1 MLSSIVW
8 HAAGNA
14 LLAEGWECQ
23 GPCAVKLLLRHNSRR
38 AYKGPDL
45 KCLDLQLDESC
56 CAGQWTISDFRS
68 CSTGRCITLPSTC
81 AMWWCGCISGR
92 RRGILASPYRFHGRK
107 RSPARMT
114 EDQVPFRAVDDFRF
128 PLMRHW
134 TVYDSIIH
142 SRYVTVRLHTW
153 QGKGILASFTGSM
166 A

>member
-23 GPCAVKLLLRHNSRR
+23 GPCAVKLLLRHIQGEHT
-38 AYKGPDL
+38 KGL
-45 KCLDLQLDESC
+45 
-56 CAGQWTISDFRS
+56 ISSVSICNWMSPVVQGSGPYQIFRS

-92 RRGILASPYRFHGRK
+92 RRGILATPYRFHGRK